1 MGPTLVAVQAA
12 GQNPGGRCLS
22 APPGSAE
29 KIRMVH
35 AVCGECLH
43 EWFRDLRL
51 ANELS
56 KSLGSVS
63 TIKSSNHAVSLPGS
77 PDRGRAPGDTKD
89 SPRTHQSPVT
99 LATFPSWGS

>member
-1 MGPTLVAVQAA
+1 MAVQAA
-12 GQNPGGRCLS
+12 GQNSGGSCLS

-51 ANELS
+51 ANELT

-63 TIKSSNHAVSLPGS
+63 TIESSNHAVSLPGS
-77 PDRGRAPGDTKD
+77 PDLSRAAREVKD

-99 LATFPSWGS
+99 LATFPS

>member
-12 GQNPGGRCLS
+12 GQNPGGRCLA

-35 AVCGECLH
+35 AVGRKSLH
-43 EWFRDLRL
+43 EWLSDLRL

-56 KSLGSVS
+56 KSLRSVS
-63 TIKSSNHAVSLPGS
+63 TIKSSNHAASLPGS
-77 PDRGRAPGDTKD
+77 PDRGRAPRNTRD

-99 LATFPSWGS
+99 LATFPS